1 MVEWIIVVFFTKA
14 KYKVIDLGRMF
25 WQSALVVASL
35 NFEIYTHVD
44 ENMHINFTI
53 YQIIQF
59 RCIITVSYSIYL
71 QLC

>member
-1 MVEWIIVVFFTKA
+1 MVEWIIVVFTKA
-14 KYKVIDLGRMF
+14 MYKVGRMF

-53 YQIIQF
+53 
-59 RCIITVSYSIYL
+59 TAKK
-71 QLC
+71 